1 MKFSRVLHDVVDEI
15 RQRIDK
21 SESEQNPHSIVSAAR
36 ELIPWITDV
45 ELVELVAQL
54 SNEHLGLGPL
64 NELLQIPNITDVIVN
79 GPKDVWIDRGHG
91 LERIVSPWKSEDE
104 VRRFATQLAVVH
116 SRRLDE
122 LNPYVDVQTS
132 TGLRC
137 HIVAPPLSMSGTQIS
152 LRIPHA
158 SRPNLNSLLKGQ
170 PVLLEQVLGAIIA
183 AKKSVMISGGTGS
196 GKTTLLAAMLQEASP
211 TERIV
216 VIEDLSELAVDHPH
230 VVNLQSRLPNSEGIG
245 EVSMRTLVRQ
255 SLRMRPDR
263 IIIGEIR
270 GAEIIELFAALNTGH
285 RGSAATIHANSA
297 ADVIT
302 RVQLLGSMNGLSDD
316 ATHQQLASTIDVVI
330 GLKNSDG
337 QRKISEVGG
346 LHLID
351 GRCQYV
357 PFIVTE
363 PQFAIAN
370 EGKQFINDLGLP
382 ACA

>member
-1 MKFSRVLHDVVDEI
+1 MFSRVLHDVVDEI

-21 SESEQNPHSIVSAAR
+21 NESANSPQSIVTAAR

-64 NELLQIPNITDVIVN
+64 NEILQIPNITDVIVN
-79 GPKDVWIDRGHG
+79 GPKDVWIDRGQG
-91 LERIVSPWKSEDE
+91 LERISSPWKSEDE
-104 VRRFATQLAVVH
+104 VRRFATQLAVMH

-132 TGLRC
+132 AGLRC

-152 LRIPHA
+152 LRIPNA
-158 SRPNLNSLLKGQ
+158 SQPTLKSLLNEQ
-170 PVLLEQVLGAIIA
+170 PVLLGQVLGAIIA

-196 GKTTLLAAMLQEASP
+196 GKTTLLAAMLQEVST

-216 VIEDLSELAVDHPH
+216 VIEDSSELAINHPH

-285 RGSAATIHANSA
+285 QGSAATIHANSA

-302 RVQLLGSMNGLSDD
+302 RIQLLGAMNGLSDD

-337 QRKISEVGG
+337 HRRISEVGE
-346 LHLID
+346 LHLIN
-351 GRCQYV
+351 GRCQYF
-357 PFIVTE
+357 PLIVTE
-363 PQFAIAN
+363 PYLAITD
-370 EGKQFINDLGLP
+370 EGTQFIQTLGLP
-382 ACA
+382 PCA